1 MAKVKIELEEA
12 RKKQFA
18 QKDTMLTQQA
28 KFDRDDFLRIV
39 ERKKREEANE
49 KELDADKKAAL
60 IRNKQ
65 TVQ

>member
-1 MAKVKIELEEA
+1 
-12 RKKQFA
+12 
-18 QKDTMLTQQA
+18 MLTQQA

-65 TVQ
+65 TV